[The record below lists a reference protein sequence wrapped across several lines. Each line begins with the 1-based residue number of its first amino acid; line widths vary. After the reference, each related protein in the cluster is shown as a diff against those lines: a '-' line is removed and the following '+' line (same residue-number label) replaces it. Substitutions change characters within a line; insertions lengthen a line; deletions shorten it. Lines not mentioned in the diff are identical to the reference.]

1 MARPITVLKLTAG
14 ERREL
19 QRRVSSSTSSKRDSL
34 RAEIV
39 LLRSEGIK
47 VEEVAERLN
56 VSLPCVSKWSR
67 RFQHAGLD
75 GLNDKA
81 GRGRKPW
88 VPMETVEQIIVK
100 VTQPPPGRTRW
111 SLRSMAKEV
120 GVSRHTVHTIWKRN
134 DLKPHRTR
142 TFKLS
147 KDPKFEQKFWDV
159 IGLYLHPPEKAL
171 VLCCDEKTQC
181 QALER
186 SQPGLPLGI
195 GHIRTRT
202 HDYKRHGTITL
213 FAALNYLD
221 GKLISRT
228 EQRHTHVEWLRF
240 LKQIERETPK
250 SLAIHLIVDNYRG
263 LDKLPLCHS

>member
-39 LLRSEGIK
+39 LLRSEGVK

-88 VPMETVEQIIVK
+88 VPMETVE
-100 VTQPPPGRTRW
+100 
-111 SLRSMAKEV
+111 
-120 GVSRHTVHTIWKRN
+120 
-134 DLKPHRTR
+134 
-142 TFKLS
+142 
-147 KDPKFEQKFWDV
+147 
-159 IGLYLHPPEKAL
+159 
-171 VLCCDEKTQC
+171 
-181 QALER
+181 
-186 SQPGLPLGI
+186 
-195 GHIRTRT
+195 
-202 HDYKRHGTITL
+202 
-213 FAALNYLD
+213 
-221 GKLISRT
+221 
-228 EQRHTHVEWLRF
+228 
-240 LKQIERETPK
+240 
-250 SLAIHLIVDNYRG
+250 
-263 LDKLPLCHS
+263 